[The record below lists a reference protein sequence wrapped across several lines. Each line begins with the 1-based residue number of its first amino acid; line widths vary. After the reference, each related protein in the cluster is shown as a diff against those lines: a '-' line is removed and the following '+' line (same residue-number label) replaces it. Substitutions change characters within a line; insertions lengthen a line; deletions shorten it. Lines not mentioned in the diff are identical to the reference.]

1 MSLQSASAP
10 EARAVAVT
18 IAYVAFAFTLG
29 AAWFVLAP
37 LIPALI
43 AQLHASLSSILLFVS
58 LYGFAMIVF
67 SMPAAWWA
75 RKDGVSPVL
84 RTAIVLSFVGLGG
97 RVFAPSYNWFFL
109 AQAVAAVA
117 YPMLISPV
125 GAVLR
130 RAQLTHWRAATGL
143 TIGMLFFG
151 MSMGAFFGP
160 SLLGAFGLTG
170 TLVFTWI
177 LNAFVGVFLFAAVNK
192 IPAER
197 PGSGETAGVE
207 GTRKI
212 IFGSPRWW
220 WIGLAIASTSVMFGG
235 IAVSVLLHLNIPDA
249 IQLGGTLTALTFL
262 GSAVG
267 ASLFPSLADVFGK
280 SGVWQ
285 LILIVLTT
293 ILTVLV
299 VLVFTDGIQASANL
313 LKAIF
318 FLLGLFGNGCYALS
332 LAATAAAA
340 REAEGAGVHTAGFSM
355 ASNVGVAL
363 LPPLLGPLV
372 ISAPV
377 VFGLLTIVIMAAA
390 VVNVSI
396 NMRREAASHAFQSH
410 P

>member
-1 MSLQSASAP
+1 MSLQSTSAP
-10 EARAVAVT
+10 ESRAVAVT
-18 IAYVAFAFTLG
+18 IAYVTFAFTLG

-43 AQLHASLSSILLFVS
+43 AQLHASLSSILLFIS

-97 RVFAPSYNWFFL
+97 RVFAPSYSWFFL
-109 AQAVAAVA
+109 AQAIAAIA

-130 RAQLTHWRAATGL
+130 RARLTHWRAATGL

-160 SLLGAFGLTG
+160 VLLAAFGLTG
-170 TLVFTWI
+170 TLIFTWI
-177 LNAFVGVFLFAAVNK
+177 LNALVGVFLFSAVNK
-192 IPAER
+192 IPAEQ
-197 PGSGETAGVE
+197 AGVGENGAVE
-207 GTRKI
+207 GARRI
-212 IFGSPRWW
+212 VFGSPRWW

-235 IAVSVLLHLNIPDA
+235 IAVSVMLHLNIPGA

-267 ASLFPSLADVFGK
+267 ATLFPSLADVFGK

-285 LILIVLTT
+285 LVLIVLTA

-299 VLVFTDGIQASANL
+299 VLVFTQGMQASANL
-313 LKAIF
+313 LKVIF

-340 REAEGAGVHTAGFSM
+340 REAEGAGVQTAGFSM

-372 ISAPV
+372 ISAPI
-377 VFGLLTIVIMAAA
+377 VFGLLTILIVVLA

-396 NMRREAASHAFQSH
+396 NVRREAAFPTLQKNS
-410 P
+410 

>member
-1 MSLQSASAP
+1 MSLQSTPVP
-10 EARAVAVT
+10 ESRAVAVT
-18 IAYVAFAFTLG
+18 VAYVTFAFTLG

-43 AQLHASLSSILLFVS
+43 THLHASLSSILLFVS

-84 RTAIVLSFVGLGG
+84 RTAIVLSFIGLGG
-97 RVFAPSYNWFFL
+97 RVFASSYNWFFL
-109 AQAVAAVA
+109 AQAIAAIA

-130 RAQLTHWRAATGL
+130 RARLTHWRAATGL

-151 MSMGAFFGP
+151 MSMGAFLGP
-160 SLLGAFGLTG
+160 TLFAAFGLSG
-170 TLVFTWI
+170 TLVFSWV
-177 LNAFVGVFLFAAVNK
+177 LNALVGVFLFSAVNNL
-192 IPAER
+192 PAER
-197 PGSGETAGVE
+197 GEPEA
-207 GTRKI
+207 TRRI
-212 IFGSPRWW
+212 VFGSPRWW

-235 IAVSVLLHLNIPDA
+235 IAVSVLLHLNVPGA
-249 IQLGGTLTALTFL
+249 TQLGATLTALTFL

-285 LILIVLTT
+285 LVLIVLTT

-299 VLVFTDGIQASANL
+299 VLVFTNGIQASANL
-313 LKAIF
+313 LKVVF

-332 LAATAAAA
+332 LGATAAAA
-340 REAEGAGVHTAGFSM
+340 REAEGAGVQTAGFSM

-363 LPPLLGPLV
+363 VPPLLGPLV

-377 VFGLLTIVIMAAA
+377 AFGLFTILIAVLA

-396 NMRREAASHAFQSH
+396 NVRREAAVSAAQSGS
-410 P
+410 